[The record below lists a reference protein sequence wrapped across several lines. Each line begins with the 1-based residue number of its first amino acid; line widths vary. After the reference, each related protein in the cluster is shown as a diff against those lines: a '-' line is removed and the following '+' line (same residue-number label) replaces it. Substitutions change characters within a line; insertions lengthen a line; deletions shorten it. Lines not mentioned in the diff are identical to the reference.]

1 MFLNHNIVET
11 QWSIFENSRVT
22 TSGNFLMY
30 IAQNNN
36 LATIILLVALVFL
49 TAVFVAYRHKVT
61 LLLTS
66 LFSQRHLSQL
76 QREGKLANKDL
87 FLWVQGIIV
96 IVQALF
102 LYLMIQFLFPKI
114 FNFFDSVLLYFLLIG
129 VVIFDYILKRV
140 INFVYMSLFDT
151 SEEISLYTL
160 YKLFFNFSNSVVLL
174 IILPIALYTAHW
186 KLVFTYIPIFL
197 VTFSVTAYKLFTIN
211 SSKLKLFHFFIYFC
225 TLEILPYLAVLKLLI
240 FFGK

>member
-1 MFLNHNIVET
+1 MNYNIVET
-11 QWSIFENSRVT
+11 QWSIFANSRVS

-36 LATIILLVALVFL
+36 LATVVLLVALIFF
-49 TAVFVAYRHKVT
+49 TSIFVAYRHRVT

-76 QREGKLANKDL
+76 QREGKVANRDL

-102 LYLMIQFLFPKI
+102 LYIVLQFLFPKI
-114 FNFFDSVLLYFLLIG
+114 FNYFDSILLYFLLIG
-129 VVIFDYILKRV
+129 IVILDYVFKRV
-140 INFVYMSLFDT
+140 INFVYMSLFESSD
-151 SEEISLYTL
+151 EISLYTL
-160 YKLFFNFSNSVVLL
+160 YKLFFNFSNSVVLM
-174 IILPIALYTAHW
+174 IILPIALYTAYW
-186 KLVFTYIPIFL
+186 KLLFVYIPIFII
-197 VTFSVTAYKLFTIN
+197 TFSVSAFKLFTIN
-211 SSKLKLFHFFIYFC
+211 ASKLKLFHFFIYFC